1 MKSSYINSVFYT
13 NENEVELFERLRLY
27 YQCFDYRELPPF
39 PNWNYEFDFWTDFKA
54 FNDYPNKASIY
65 MPFRIYICDKIV
77 PIIFSSNNE
86 Q

>member
-1 MKSSYINSVFYT
+1 MKSSYTNSVFYT
-13 NENEVELFERLRLY
+13 NEDEVELFERLGLY
-27 YQCFDYRELPPF
+27 YQYFDYRES